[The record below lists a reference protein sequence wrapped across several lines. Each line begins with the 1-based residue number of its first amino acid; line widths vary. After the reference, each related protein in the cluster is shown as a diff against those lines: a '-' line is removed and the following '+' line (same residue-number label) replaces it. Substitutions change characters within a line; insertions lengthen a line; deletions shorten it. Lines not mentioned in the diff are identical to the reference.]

1 MKFLISYLA
10 FGSLLLSHSPAIAS
24 NCISQTECELQR
36 EYQGWLDATCTYYVD
51 GMIAEDYANDVLRR
65 VNLSFIAQIVL
76 LRDQTPQQDN
86 WIEDKKVDLR
96 YDSRCDSLWPKI
108 SI

>member
-1 MKFLISYLA
+1 MKFLISYVA

-24 NCISQTECELQR
+24 NYISQTEYELQR

-65 VNLSFIAQIVL
+65 VNLGFIAQIVL
-76 LRDQTPQQDN
+76 LRDQAPQQDN
-86 WIEDKKVDLR
+86 WIEVKKVGLR

>member
-24 NCISQTECELQR
+24 NYISQTEYELQR
-36 EYQGWLDATCTYYVD
+36 EYQVWIDATCTYYVD
-51 GMIAEDYANDVLRR
+51 GLIAEDFSHDVLRW
-65 VNLSFIAQIVL
+65 VNLGFIAQTVL
-76 LRDQTPQQDN
+76 LRDQAPQQDN
-86 WIEDKKVDLR
+86 WLEDKKVGLR
-96 YDSRCDSLWPKI
+96 YDFRYDSIWPKI

>member
-10 FGSLLLSHSPAIAS
+10 FGSLLLSHSSAIAS
-24 NCISQTECELQR
+24 NCISQTEYELQR

-65 VNLSFIAQIVL
+65 VNLSFIAQTVL

>member
-24 NCISQTECELQR
+24 NCISQTEYELQR

-51 GMIAEDYANDVLRR
+51 GMIAEDYANDMLKR

-76 LRDQTPQQDN
+76 LRDKTPQQDN

>member
-10 FGSLLLSHSPAIAS
+10 FGSLLLSYSPAIAS
-24 NCISQTECELQR
+24 NYISQTEYELQR